1 VNIKGFYMQLE
12 NLYEADFYTWIFRNI
27 ELLKQRRFSKID
39 VDILI
44 DELESM
50 AKRDKRELVSHF
62 IILLAHL
69 LKWQFQLKQLTEQ
82 WQTRQGGSWRGSIME
97 QRLQIVKQLK
107 ESPSLKNYLD
117 EAIENAYPDA
127 VKIATRETQLSQ
139 GTFPK
144 MCPYTIEQLL
154 DEDFHPVSE

>member
-1 VNIKGFYMQLE
+1 MKLE
-12 NLYEADFYTWIFRNI
+12 KLYEADFYTWIFRNI

-50 AKRDKRELVSHF
+50 AKRDKRELLSHF

-69 LKWQFQLKQLTEQ
+69 LKWQFQLKLLTEQ

-107 ESPSLKNYLD
+107 ESPSLKNYLA
-117 EAIENAYPDA
+117 EAVEKAYPDA
-127 VKIATRETQLSQ
+127 VKIAMQETQLSKD
-139 GTFPK
+139 TFPK
-144 MCPYTIEQLL
+144 MCSYSIEQLL
-154 DEDFHPVSE
+154 DENFYPING